1 MQTLSLFITY
11 VWKDWKIFPR
21 LLSLEQEGVQLEK
34 ITFINLKVNRARP
47 LSLVNC
53 YLYVQAVPDHSLCF
67 CILSLNIKIHG
78 VMGHSIFYPHPTP
91 YWGSRKS
98 EGREES
104 LKAIS

>member
-34 ITFINLKVNRARP
+34 ITFFNLKVNRARP

-53 YLYVQAVPDHSLCF
+53 YL
-67 CILSLNIKIHG
+67 
-78 VMGHSIFYPHPTP
+78 
-91 YWGSRKS
+91 
-98 EGREES
+98 
-104 LKAIS
+104 